1 MATHSSVLASES
13 QRRHS
18 LVRCRLWGHKESV
31 TTERLSTQDTK
42 WLWWKSSEVS
52 DQIPQKP
59 LKGQKSHAKNL
70 LSRSS
75 SVNFSLLEVPR
86 ISQFL
91 HMTGDSLSH
100 SSAEAAQNPRVSNIW
115 RDQAE
120 RKKRASILPTGVVY
134 QSAINQNQLE
144 GKGFLNLKN
153 TDQNQQYPRQNS

>member
-70 LSRSS
+70 LSHSS

-100 SSAEAAQNPRVSNIW
+100 SSAKAAQNPRVSNIW

-120 RKKRASILPTGVVY
+120 RKKKVSILPKV
-134 QSAINQNQLE
+134 
-144 GKGFLNLKN
+144 
-153 TDQNQQYPRQNS
+153 

>member
-1 MATHSSVLASES
+1 MTSLSLFTFMHWGRKWQPTPVFLPGES
-13 QRRHS
+13 QGRES
-18 LVRCRLWGHKESV
+18 LVRCRLWGYKTSD
-31 TTERLSTQDTK
+31 TTEQLSTQDTK

-70 LSRSS
+70 LSHSS

-100 SSAEAAQNPRVSNIW
+100 SSAKAAQNPRVSNIW

-120 RKKRASILPTGVVY
+120 RKKKVSILPKV
-134 QSAINQNQLE
+134 
-144 GKGFLNLKN
+144 
-153 TDQNQQYPRQNS
+153 

>member
-13 QRRHS
+13 QRQHS
-18 LVRCRLWGHKESV
+18 LVRCHLWGQKESV

-59 LKGQKSHAKNL
+59 LKGQNSHAKNL

-75 SVNFSLLEVPR
+75 SVNFSLLEVPK
-86 ISQFL
+86 ILQFL

-100 SSAEAAQNPRVSNIW
+100 SSAKAAQNPRVSNMW

-120 RKKRASILPTGVVY
+120 RKKSINSTHRCSLPKRYKSKPT
-134 QSAINQNQLE
+134 
-144 GKGFLNLKN
+144 
-153 TDQNQQYPRQNS
+153 